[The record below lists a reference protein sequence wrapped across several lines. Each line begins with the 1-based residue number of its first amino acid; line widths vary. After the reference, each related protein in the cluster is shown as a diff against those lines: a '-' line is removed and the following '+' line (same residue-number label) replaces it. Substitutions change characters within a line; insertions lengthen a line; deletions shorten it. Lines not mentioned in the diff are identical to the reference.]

1 MEPPRKRPAP
11 AADTADLF
19 RRGGPKAIRVDG
31 VGDVAESPVLDSVA
45 TADARASHPD
55 GALARHPRQ
64 ASRLRNLVAAWSTP
78 LGASPNALS
87 VAVWRARDAVAEVVR
102 ARGRHLAKFGY
113 AVGAKTYLHP
123 EEALFLVETERLV
136 LLADERGVAARAP
149 MSLRAVRAATT
160 AAPREGAAAGVPPD
174 AYAIFAHLA
183 RRGYVPRRHGAPW
196 TWSGRDPV
204 RHERMAGTGAW
215 SKETTARPNRSRQSE
230 DSNGDANDAN
240 DDDDDERVENHRDGD
255 DESNDEVSG
264 EVRISDGTSASAG
277 WWPSAARHPW
287 FADASNVRRGGRRRR
302 LNPKPK
308 PEPPTALYRVYLP
321 DANFSK
327 RAPPPPAFWVLR
339 GEPPTLAAVREAA
352 RAIRNVAGEG
362 SGGTGGA
369 GSGDVDARADGEGAN
384 TAGGGASGKKMQTSV
399 YAAASDPPR
408 LVFATVSE
416 GTVMMHAAHDASVG
430 IRTATT

>member
-1 MEPPRKRPAP
+1 MEPPRKRPPP

-31 VGDVAESPVLDSVA
+31 VGDVAESPVLDSDA
-45 TADARASHPD
+45 TAD
-55 GALARHPRQ
+55 ALARHPRQ

-149 MSLRAVRAATT
+149 MSLRAARAATT
-160 AAPREGAAAGVPPD
+160 AVPRRGIAAGVPPD
-174 AYAIFAHLA
+174 AYAVFAHLA
-183 RRGYVPRRHGAPW
+183 RKGYVPRRHGAPW
-196 TWSGRDPV
+196 AWSGRDAV

-215 SKETTARPNRSRQSE
+215 SRDADATPNRRRTDE
-230 DSNGDANDAN
+230 AN
-240 DDDDDERVENHRDGD
+240 DDDDDRDED
-255 DESNDEVSG
+255 RDEIPSDVP
-264 EVRISDGTSASAG
+264 ISAEPPGTSASSG

-287 FADASNVRRGGRRRR
+287 FADDWFVDNRRGRRRR
-302 LNPKPK
+302 PLHPHPT

-327 RAPPPPAFWVLR
+327 RAPPPPAFWVVR
-339 GEPPTLAAVREAA
+339 GEPSTLAAAREAA
-352 RAIRNVAGEG
+352 RAIRNV
-362 SGGTGGA
+362 TGA
-369 GSGDVDARADGEGAN
+369 GSRDVDVDARANGEGAN
-384 TAGGGASGKKMQTSV
+384 RIDDAGV
-399 YAAASDPPR
+399 ESDPPR
-408 LVFATVSE
+408 LVFATVSQ
-416 GTVMMHAAHDASVG
+416 GTVMMHAATDASAG
-430 IRTATT
+430 IRTVAT